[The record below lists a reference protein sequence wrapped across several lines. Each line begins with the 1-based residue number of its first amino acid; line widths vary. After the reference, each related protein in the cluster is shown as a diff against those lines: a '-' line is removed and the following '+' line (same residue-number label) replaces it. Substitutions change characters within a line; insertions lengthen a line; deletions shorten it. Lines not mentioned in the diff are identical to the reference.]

1 MWLVVTILDSK
12 GLEWNDQDYIWGN
25 LMLVFHT
32 SGFWGDRLY
41 DNPQNKKPNIWVA
54 QNPYAGGTNPDAKK
68 CGLKVSAS
76 QLLSLKSRTALWYY
90 VHITF

>member
-1 MWLVVTILDSK
+1 MWLVVTTLDSK

-25 LMLVFHT
+25 LMFIFHT

-41 DNPQNKKPNIWVA
+41 DNPQNEKSNIWVA
-54 QNPYAGGTNPDAKK
+54 QKPYAGGTNPDTKK
-68 CGLKVSAS
+68 CGLKVSVL
-76 QLLSLKSRTALWYY
+76 QLFLKSRTAVWYY

>member
-1 MWLVVTILDSK
+1 MWLVVTTLDSK

-25 LMLVFHT
+25 LMFIFHT

-41 DNPQNKKPNIWVA
+41 DNPQNEKPNIWVA
-54 QNPYAGGTNPDAKK
+54 QKPYAGGTNPDTKK
-68 CGLKVSAS
+68 CGLKVSVL
-76 QLLSLKSRTALWYY
+76 QLFLKSRTAVWYY